1 MMTLEP
7 VRRKRRRRRMIRLLR
22 ISMERTLAGGGS

>member
-7 VRRKRRRRRMIRLLR
+7 VRSERRRRAIRLMR
-22 ISMERTLAGGGS
+22 ISMERTLAGDGS

>member
-22 ISMERTLAGGGS
+22 ISMERTLAGDGS